1 MSRGPRDEAYRYAFG
16 ERLRRLIE
24 VEIKASLSEVAKALS
39 YQDASTLRAAIAGR
53 CGLDL
58 DRLATLA
65 TWSKSRGMPVNLHW
79 LLVGEGGPILTEK
92 SSAQKRGSW
101 LTSELHEALLVIADA
116 VPNLPRRDS
125 SK

>member
-1 MSRGPRDEAYRYAFG
+1 MSRGPRDEAYRRAFG

-24 VEIKASLSEVAKALS
+24 VEVKASLSEVAKALG
-39 YQDASTLRAAIAGR
+39 YQDGSTLRSAMAGR

-58 DRLATLA
+58 DRLASLA
-65 TWSKSRGMPVNLHW
+65 SWSKSRGIPVNLHW
-79 LLVGEGGPILTEK
+79 LLVGEGRPILMGR
-92 SSAQKRGSW
+92 SSGQGKGSW

-116 VPNLPRRDS
+116 VPNLPLKDS